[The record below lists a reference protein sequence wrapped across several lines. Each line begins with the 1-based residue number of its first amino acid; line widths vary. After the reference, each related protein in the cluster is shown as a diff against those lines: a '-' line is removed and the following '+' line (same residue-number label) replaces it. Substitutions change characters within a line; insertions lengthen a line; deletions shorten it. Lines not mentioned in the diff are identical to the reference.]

1 MKSIHKLTCFLVTGG
16 VSLVDHLTSNE
27 RKGILL
33 LLANKLSFWT
43 YSSNSRS
50 YVQKDKDTIR
60 QSQKILKVH
69 VELLKSQLK
78 ESDT

>member
-1 MKSIHKLTCFLVTGG
+1 MDQLSR
-16 VSLVDHLTSNE
+16 NE
-27 RKGILL
+27 KKGLL
-33 LLANKLSFWT
+33 LVLEKKLAFWT

-60 QSQKILKVH
+60 QFQKIKKVH
-69 VELLKSQLK
+69 VESLKSQLK

>member
-1 MKSIHKLTCFLVTGG
+1 MDRL
-16 VSLVDHLTSNE
+16 N
-27 RKGILL
+27 RKDKQELL
-33 LLANKLSFWT
+33 LVLVNKLSFCT

-60 QSQKILKVH
+60 QFQKIKKVH
-69 VELLKSQLK
+69 VESLKSQLK

>member
-1 MKSIHKLTCFLVTGG
+1 M
-16 VSLVDHLTSNE
+16 DQLTSNE
-27 RKGILL
+27 KKGLL
-33 LLANKLSFWT
+33 LVLVKKLSFRT

-60 QSQKILKVH
+60 QFQRIKKVH
-69 VELLKSQLK
+69 VESLKSQLK

>member
-1 MKSIHKLTCFLVTGG
+1 MDRLNRNEKKVLQLV
-16 VSLVDHLTSNE
+16 
-27 RKGILL
+27 
-33 LLANKLSFWT
+33 LANKLTFWT

-60 QSQKILKVH
+60 QFKKNKKVH
-69 VELLKSQLK
+69 VESLKSQLK